1 MQAIE
6 DMLLRVSEM
15 VCELPQLR
23 ELDINPLIVDQHG
36 VLAVDARV
44 MIGAAPPGAALRPAG
59 HHAVSVQLRQRMAD
73 ARRRPV
79 HPAPG
84 AADDAEMLQS
94 LVRGLSEQSR
104 YNRFASSLRELSAQ
118 MLARYTL
125 IDYDREM
132 ALVAVLTTRTVED
145 DGSFNETESIIGVSR
160 YIANRT
166 AAAAN
171 SRCWWT
177 TNSAARA
184 WARA

>member
-1 MQAIE
+1 MPYPSNYA
-6 DMLLRVSEM
+6 SEWPM
-15 VCELPQLR
+15 RGGGQY
-23 ELDINPLIVDQHG
+23 
-36 VLAVDARV
+36 
-44 MIGAAPPGAALRPAG
+44 
-59 HHAVSVQLRQRMAD
+59 
-73 ARRRPV
+73 
-79 HPAPG
+79 PAPG
-84 AADDAEMLQS
+84 AADDAEMLQA

-160 YIANRT
+160 YIANPDR
-166 AAAAN
+166 
-171 SRCWWT
+171 SSCEF
-177 TNSAARA
+177 SLLVDDKFSGQG